1 MFNIFIYLNTTFVVE
16 QMKQRYVTRI
26 KSCPL
31 ITLLLEEATQ
41 LLQLHCIYGCHL
53 EGIYTSKVCPKE
65 DDWNS
70 LMDRFKGLPINI

>member
-1 MFNIFIYLNTTFVVE
+1 MFNIFVYLNTTFVVE
-16 QMKQRYVTRI
+16 QMKRGYVTKI

-53 EGIYTSKVCPKE
+53 EGIYIHQKFVQRK
-65 DDWNS
+65 
-70 LMDRFKGLPINI
+70 MIGIV